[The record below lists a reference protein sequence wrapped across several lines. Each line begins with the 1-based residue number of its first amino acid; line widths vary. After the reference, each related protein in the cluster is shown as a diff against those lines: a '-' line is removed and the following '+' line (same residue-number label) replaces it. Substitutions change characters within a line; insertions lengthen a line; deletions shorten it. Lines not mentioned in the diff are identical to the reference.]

1 MRLVVYMS
9 LEMRML
15 TTTIMVRNF
24 NNKRRNVFY
33 SIVFYGPL
41 RLMIM
46 ERYGWSW
53 KIDSKPGNSPR
64 VANSILFSSIEES
77 DVDSISNIESC
88 GLRTAVL
95 SKSDHVGSFV
105 DISCGN
111 RFPATFQIFVNIMN
125 TKTITINVQSSDTIE
140 NVKAKIQDKEGIQ
153 FENNYLCATNTCSFK
168 EFEYER
174 IIDARFYEC
183 NRCQKNTTIEF
194 QLKFVNDRKHYWTS
208 FTEINFFL
216 VQWIKNNP
224 IKKIN
229 TKCKECGGRR
239 KFYKV
244 DEEGME
250 GEEGEE
256 GEEEFDERDG
266 EIDVGGPMDM
276 IGPHPEPPP
285 AVIDEAEGAPIP
297 LAVLGEAQ
305 GNGG

>member
-1 MRLVVYMS
+1 
-9 LEMRML
+9 
-15 TTTIMVRNF
+15 MVRNF

-153 FENNYLCATNTCSFK
+153 FENNYLTFDGK
-168 EFEYER
+168 
-174 IIDARFYEC
+174 IIYG
-183 NRCQKNTTIEF
+183 KYTIENYNIEKESTLYF
-194 QLKFVNDRKHYWTS
+194 KTRLEAGNRKKS
-208 FTEINFFL
+208 NFINKVCNKYL
-216 VQWIKNNP
+216 LIQRIRVRKN
-224 IKKIN
+224 
-229 TKCKECGGRR
+229 
-239 KFYKV
+239 
-244 DEEGME
+244 
-250 GEEGEE
+250 
-256 GEEEFDERDG
+256 
-266 EIDVGGPMDM
+266 
-276 IGPHPEPPP
+276 H
-285 AVIDEAEGAPIP
+285 
-297 LAVLGEAQ
+297 
-305 GNGG
+305 